1 MTFIDELKFLE
12 AELRALKT
20 ARPRSMSRLGTVET
34 RQTLSMA
41 SGTTYQ
47 VQVSPVGD
55 YMPMI
60 SYYLDTT
67 TVPTGFT
74 ISTSPSGS
82 SIIYEFRQTSGA
94 TVSLPVV
101 FVSTSRLEVST
112 L

>member
-12 AELRALKT
+12 TELRALKT

-55 YMPMI
+55 YTPMI

-67 TVPTGFT
+67 TTPAGLTV
-74 ISTSPSGS
+74 STSMSGDAL
-82 SIIYEFRQTSGA
+82 IYSFTQTSGA

-101 FVSTSRLEVST
+101 FVSTSRLEVF
-112 L
+112 LL